1 LVKRKTDIS
10 YYFEKSYGKTQRAF
24 TKAKFELSA
33 TIYGYK
39 NIVTARNENMLFA
52 ESNRNGHITATNY
65 MNN

>member
-1 LVKRKTDIS
+1 M
-10 YYFEKSYGKTQRAF
+10 GKTQRAF

-65 MNN
+65 INN